1 MSRSLADWLSY
12 LEQLHPTAID
22 MGLERVRV
30 VADRL
35 GLTRPAPKVIT
46 VTGTNGKGSTC
57 TFLTALLSEQG
68 LRVGVYSSPHLLRY
82 NERVRIAG
90 EQAGDD
96 QLCVAFEA
104 VEQARGE
111 VSLTYFEMGTLAAFW
126 LFERAQLDAAV
137 LEVGLGGRLDAVNLV
152 DADVAVITN
161 VGLDHAEWLGT
172 TRDSVATEKAG
183 IMRTG
188 RPVVCGD
195 LQPPL
200 PLLQRARQLG
210 APLSLRGRDYD
221 LAVTDQG
228 WDWRGIDAQGETL
241 ELHGLSQPSLPLENA
256 ALALQAFALLGLPWQ
271 ERSIRQALSA
281 ARLLG
286 RIDRR
291 SLCWRGREL
300 ALLMDVGH
308 NPHAAQYLAGQLTER
323 PVTGRRLA
331 VFGLLADKD
340 LEGVI
345 EPLLPLISHWA
356 VAPLP
361 TGRSRSVADLR
372 TALLEHGAA
381 VSEHADVCAALEAQ
395 CERALPGD
403 EIVLFGSFYTVSEAL
418 DWLNRR

>member
-57 TFLTALLSEQG
+57 TFLAALLSGQG

-228 WDWRGIDAQGETL
+228 WDWRGIDAQGETRAARPL
-241 ELHGLSQPSLPLENA
+241 ATLIASGKCRSGAAGLRITRPAMAGAFDQAGAFSCPA
-256 ALALQAFALLGLPWQ
+256 AWPDRSAVALL
-271 ERSIRQALSA
+271 
-281 ARLLG
+281 AR
-286 RIDRR
+286 
-291 SLCWRGREL
+291 
-300 ALLMDVGH
+300 
-308 NPHAAQYLAGQLTER
+308 P
-323 PVTGRRLA
+323 
-331 VFGLLADKD
+331 
-340 LEGVI
+340 
-345 EPLLPLISHWA
+345 
-356 VAPLP
+356 
-361 TGRSRSVADLR
+361 R
-372 TALLEHGAA
+372 TCSPDGCGA
-381 VSEHADVCAALEAQ
+381 
-395 CERALPGD
+395 
-403 EIVLFGSFYTVSEAL
+403 
-418 DWLNRR
+418 